1 MTEVDQ
7 ALLSHWNID
16 RPPAPDFGRLRQA
29 LMRYAVPDRLPL
41 FEIRIDDEVVSALL
55 GETVHNPGYM
65 GRRALGTGGASR
77 EDIERYVRQLV
88 RAYYHLGYDYVPV
101 PVYLPMGSPM
111 LLGRDTATLERAKGR
126 AWVDETRGPIADWED
141 FEGYG
146 WCELVEVDLYAVE
159 YAARILPAGMALIVF
174 TRGVMEW
181 LMRLIGFEPLCFAL
195 VDDPALVEAVAERT
209 GNLVVDLIDRVAGLN
224 GVGAVSIYD
233 DMGFKTGTF
242 ISPEYLRRYVL
253 PWTRRCV
260 EAAHGQGL
268 PFILHACGNLEQIMD
283 ELIDR
288 VGIDAKHSFE
298 DTILPMATVKARYGG
313 RIGILGGV
321 DMHLLASGTPEA
333 VGRAARQVIADCAPG
348 GGYAFGSGNTIA
360 NYVPLQNYLRMLNEA
375 RAA

>member
-1 MTEVDQ
+1 MAEVDH
-7 ALLSHWNID
+7 AFLSRWNIN
-16 RPPAPDFGRLRQA
+16 RLPAPDFGRLHQA
-29 LMRYAVPDRLPL
+29 LMRQGVPDRLPL
-41 FEIRIDDEVVSALL
+41 FEIRIDDEVISALL
-55 GETVHNPGYM
+55 GEDVQNPGYM
-65 GRRALGTGGASR
+65 GRKALGSGGARR

-111 LLGRDTATLERAKGR
+111 LLGQDTAALARAQGR
-126 AWVDETRGPIADWED
+126 AWVDETRGPVANWAD
-141 FEGYG
+141 FEAYG
-146 WCELVEVDLYAVE
+146 WCETKDADLFAVD
-159 YAARILPAGMALIVF
+159 YAARVLPEGMRLIVF

-195 VDDPALVEAVAERT
+195 VDDPTLIEAVAERT
-209 GNLVVDLIDRVAGLN
+209 GNLVVDLVERVAGLD
-224 GVGAVSIYD
+224 GVGAISIYD

-242 ISPEYLRRYVL
+242 ISPEHLRRYVL

-260 EAAHGQGL
+260 EAAHGQDL
-268 PFILHACGNLEQIMD
+268 PFILHACGNLERIMD
-283 ELIDR
+283 ELIDQ
-288 VGIDAKHSFE
+288 VGIDAKNSFE
-298 DTILPMATVKARYGG
+298 DAIVPMAAVKAKYGG

-333 VGRAARQVIADCAPG
+333 VGRAARQVIGDCAPG